1 MHDVEGAR
9 AAGIT
14 SVSVLTGGCTEEELV
29 EAGTDVV
36 LADLTAF
43 PAWLDAFVATQDTL
57 GV

>member
-1 MHDVEGAR
+1 MEGAR

-14 SVSVLTGGCTEEELV
+14 SVSVLTGGCTDQELV

-43 PAWLDAFVATQDTL
+43 PAWLHAFVAAQEPI